1 MYVYT
6 YIIDTA
12 CRAEGGCLFQEGVP
26 GVPGDFPG
34 LSCFPSTYLI
44 YVYFFHDFWGWIL
57 VTYGSYIGPMWVIYW
72 SSICVSNHAL
82 PWLIQVQISV
92 SRLAVSMFRKVCYKK
107 SSDCLLQILCSLAET
122 ANQSKSMQLIP
133 DSTKGGSKRS
143 WNGSASEIKEHH
155 RLNTAAAVV
164 FFGTSPHSLCGRGLC
179 AWGEVSLVS
188 LHRNWVQMIE
198 FSQIS
203 M

>member
-1 MYVYT
+1 MQS
-6 YIIDTA
+6 
-12 CRAEGGCLFQEGVP
+12 RGGLP
-26 GVPGDFPG
+26 
-34 LSCFPSTYLI
+34 LSRRCSMVFLATSQGFHVFHQPIWSMFISSTIFEVGYWS
-44 YVYFFHDFWGWIL
+44 HMGHIL
-57 VTYGSYIGPMWVIYW
+57 VLCGSYTDHLFASLTML
-72 SSICVSNHAL
+72 L